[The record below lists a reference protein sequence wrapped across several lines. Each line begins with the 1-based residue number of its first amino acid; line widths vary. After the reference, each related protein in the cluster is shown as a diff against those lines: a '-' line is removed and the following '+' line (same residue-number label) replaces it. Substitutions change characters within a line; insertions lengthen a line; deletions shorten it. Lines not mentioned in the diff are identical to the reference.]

1 MLGFLGRFGRARE
14 LRDLDHALRA
24 VDLHPALVA
33 DAVELAAVR
42 LMAAEKPALNPADH
56 AAAAELLAYC
66 IVGEE
71 AFAAANDAAL
81 ADAVAARIERAVEI
95 GDDLDARL
103 VLLLMHAGIVQPSVI
118 ERFGLAID

>member
-14 LRDLDHALRA
+14 LRDLDDALRA
-24 VDLHPALVA
+24 VDLHPAMVA

-103 VLLLMHAGIVQPSVI
+103 VLLLMHAGIVQPSVV
-118 ERFGLAID
+118 ERFGLVVD